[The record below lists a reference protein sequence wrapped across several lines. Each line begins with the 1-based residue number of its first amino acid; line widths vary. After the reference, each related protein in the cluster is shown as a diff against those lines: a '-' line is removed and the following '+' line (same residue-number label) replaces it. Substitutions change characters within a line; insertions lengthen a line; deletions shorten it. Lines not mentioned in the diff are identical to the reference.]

1 MFFYRCLLSPCSLM
15 HVPINIPSLSISTHR
30 DVDMN
35 KELIAHGYANLI
47 AGALGGLQNYLCYS
61 NSLLYFKC
69 QGGGKIS
76 GYLMCVMIA
85 VFFYIGP
92 SVVYYM
98 PRVMPGCLLIHIGI
112 DLSTEALV
120 DSWGALDAIEYT
132 SVVAITL
139 VMTFYGMTAGLGLGV
154 LCAALTFTL
163 QVGVLAVYIVGC
175 GHMQLS

>member
-1 MFFYRCLLSPCSLM
+1 M

-98 PRVMPGCLLIHIGI
+98 P
-112 DLSTEALV
+112 E
-120 DSWGALDAIEYT
+120 
-132 SVVAITL
+132 
-139 VMTFYGMTAGLGLGV
+139 
-154 LCAALTFTL
+154 
-163 QVGVLAVYIVGC
+163 
-175 GHMQLS
+175 